1 MQHATLRRAHTSIDF
16 TSPLSHLGNS
26 LNAGGPTAGRKRTH
40 AIAFFSFFVFCMTAF
55 FQLGVNLQ
63 PAALRRAYTQIYA

>member
-1 MQHATLRRAHTSIDF
+1 MQPATLPRAHTSIDF

-26 LNAGGPTAGRKRTH
+26 LNAGGPKAGRKRTQCH
-40 AIAFFSFFVFCMTAF
+40 AIAFFSVLFLHDR

>member
-1 MQHATLRRAHTSIDF
+1 MQPATLPRAHTSIDF

-40 AIAFFSFFVFCMTAF
+40 AIAFFSFLFLHDR

>member
-1 MQHATLRRAHTSIDF
+1 MQPATLPRAHTSIDF

-26 LNAGGPTAGRKRTH
+26 LNAGGTTAGRKRTH
-40 AIAFFSFFVFCMTAF
+40 AIAFFSFFVFLHDR